1 MRQVRW
7 NLSEGPNH
15 IIRWQGARLI
25 LDQVDRR
32 EGHDASA
39 FAVNVNKGTRP

>member
-1 MRQVRW
+1 MRQARRT
-7 NLSEGPNH
+7 LFAGPNH

-25 LDQVDRR
+25 LDQVNRR